1 MKHLKSKIKKQDT
14 QMSEMMKDLDE
25 IKLATTSKNTT
36 AAVDFS
42 RVQTAN
48 HSFALR
54 NNRGEPLT
62 SHAMSGHAYQ
72 SGSSASRSHSR

>member
-54 NNRGEPLT
+54 NNRREPLT
-62 SHAMSGHAYQ
+62 SHAMSGRAYQ

>member
-1 MKHLKSKIKKQDT
+1 MKHLKSRIKKQDT
-14 QMSEMMKDLDE
+14 QMSEMMKDLDDL
-25 IKLATTSKNTT
+25 KLATSSKNATT
-36 AAVDFS
+36 AVDFS
-42 RVQTAN
+42 KVQTAI
-48 HSFALR
+48 HGVALR